1 MELVRAAVRD
11 REGPLTNDDQVALV
25 IFTRD
30 LRVTDHPALTAA
42 GRASRVVCAFI
53 HDAALKSGRPMHPLR
68 TRFLSEC
75 LADLDVS
82 LRRLGSRLEVRE
94 GKWVDEVLGLAAQS
108 GARSIHM
115 SDDVTPYAQRRFAR
129 LEAAAGQTIEVCRS
143 PGLTTLPPGV
153 LTPAG
158 GDHYRVF
165 TPFYRR
171 WLTTPR
177 RHLLPP
183 PAWLPT
189 VDGTNPRPWSRSAK
203 TLPTSPLPL
212 GSGGEHAA
220 ATRLAAWAAG
230 GITRYGEH
238 RDDLAEPA
246 HSGLSRDLH
255 FGCISP
261 LQVEILIDGL
271 PGAGPFL
278 RQLCWRDFYLQILA
292 ARPEAAWSDYVER
305 GRRPRTDPVR
315 FEAWRKGRTGVP
327 IVDAAMRQLALEGFL
342 PNRAR
347 MIAASFLT
355 RNLGLDWRDG
365 ARHFLEHL
373 VDADVALNNL
383 NWQWMA
389 GRGTGANPH
398 RVLSPTRQG
407 NRFDPD
413 GAYVR
418 RHVPELLGLDSA
430 RIHEPWRLGRREL
443 ARLGYQAPI
452 VPLGDVVA

>member
-1 MELVRAAVRD
+1 MTADES
-11 REGPLTNDDQVALV
+11 VALV
-25 IFTRD
+25 VFTRD
-30 LRVTDHPALTAA
+30 LRVADNPALIRAT
-42 GRASRVVCAFI
+42 RASKVVCAFI
-53 HDAALKSGRPMHPLR
+53 HDDAVQSGRPRHPLR

-75 LADLDVS
+75 LADLDAS
-82 LRRLGSRLEVRE
+82 LRRLGSRLEVCE
-94 GKWVDEVLGLAAQS
+94 GNWVDEVIGLVART
-108 GARSIHM
+108 GARSIHL
-115 SDDVTPYAQRRFAR
+115 SDDVTPYARRRFAR
-129 LEAAAGQTIEVCRS
+129 LEAAAGQTVEVCRS
-143 PGLTTLPPGV
+143 PGLTIVSPGFV
-153 LTPAG
+153 TPAG

-171 WLTTPR
+171 WLTTSR
-177 RHLLPP
+177 RQLLPP
-183 PAWLPT
+183 PTSLPT
-189 VDGTNPRPWSRSAK
+189 VDGTPTLRSRSAK
-203 TLPTSPLPL
+203 ALPTSPLPPAVGL
-212 GSGGEHAA
+212 GGERAA

-230 GITRYGEH
+230 GIARYGQH

-246 HSGLSRDLH
+246 SSGLSRDLH
-255 FGCISP
+255 FGCLSP
-261 LQVEILIDGL
+261 LQVESVIDGL
-271 PGAGPFL
+271 AGAGAFL

-305 GRRPRTDPVR
+305 GRRPRRDPAG
-315 FEAWRKGRTGVP
+315 FEAWRTGLTGVP

-389 GRGTGANPH
+389 GHGTGTNPH

-407 NRFDPD
+407 HRFDPH
-413 GAYVR
+413 GTYVR
-418 RHVPELLGLDSA
+418 RHVPELRGLDPAS
-430 RIHEPWRLGRREL
+430 IHEPWRLGRRQL
-443 ARLGYQAPI
+443 ARLGYPAPI
-452 VPLGDVVA
+452 VPPGEVAV

>member
-1 MELVRAAVRD
+1 MTTD
-11 REGPLTNDDQVALV
+11 GSVALV
-25 IFTRD
+25 VFTRD
-30 LRVTDHPALTAA
+30 LRIADNPALATAA
-42 GRASRVVCAFI
+42 RASKVVCAFI
-53 HDAALKSGRPMHPLR
+53 HDDALRSGRPMHPLR
-68 TRFLSEC
+68 TLFLSEC
-75 LADLDVS
+75 IAELDAS

-94 GKWVDEVLGLAAQS
+94 GNWVDEVLGLAAQT
-108 GARSIHM
+108 GARSIHL
-115 SDDVTPYAQRRFAR
+115 SDDVTPYARGRFVR
-129 LEAAAGQTIEVCRS
+129 LEATAGQTVEVCRS
-143 PGLTTLPPGV
+143 TGLTIVPPGV
-153 LTPAG
+153 VTPTG

-177 RHLLPP
+177 RQLLPP
-183 PAWLPT
+183 PTSLPT
-189 VDGTNPRPWSRSAK
+189 VDGTVPRPRSRSAAA
-203 TLPTSPLPL
+203 LPTPPLPPAV
-212 GSGGEHAA
+212 GPGGEHAA
-220 ATRLAAWAAG
+220 ARRLATWAAG

-246 HSGLSRDLH
+246 NSGLSRDLH
-255 FGCISP
+255 FGCLSP
-261 LQVEILIDGL
+261 LQVETAIDGL

-305 GRRPRTDPVR
+305 GRRPRRDPAG
-315 FEAWRKGRTGVP
+315 FEAWRRGLTGVP

-407 NRFDPD
+407 HRFDPY
-413 GAYVR
+413 GTYVR
-418 RHVPELLGLDSA
+418 RHVPELGGLDSA
-430 RIHEPWRLGRREL
+430 SIHEPWRLERRDV
-443 ARLGYQAPI
+443 AHLGYPAPI
-452 VPLGDVVA
+452 VRIGEAIV

>member
-1 MELVRAAVRD
+1 MTADVS
-11 REGPLTNDDQVALV
+11 VALV
-25 IFTRD
+25 VFTRD
-30 LRVTDHPALTAA
+30 LRVTDNPALTRAT
-42 GRASRVVCAFI
+42 RASKVVCAFI
-53 HDAALKSGRPMHPLR
+53 HDDALRSGRPMHPLR

-75 LADLDVS
+75 LADLDAS
-82 LRRLGSRLEVRE
+82 LRHLGSRLEVCE
-94 GKWVDEVLGLAAQS
+94 GNWVDEVLRLAAET
-108 GARSIHM
+108 GARSVHL
-115 SDDVTPYAQRRFAR
+115 SDDVTPYARRRFGR
-129 LEAAAGQTIEVCRS
+129 LEAAVGQTVEVCRS

-177 RHLLPP
+177 RQLLPP
-183 PAWLPT
+183 PTSLPT
-189 VDGTNPRPWSRSAK
+189 VDGTDPWPRSRSRSAT
-203 TLPTSPLPL
+203 TLLTTQRPPAV
-212 GSGGEHAA
+212 GQGGEHAA
-220 ATRLAAWAAG
+220 ARRLATWAAG
-230 GITRYGEH
+230 GIARYNEH

-246 HSGLSRDLH
+246 NSGLSRDLH
-255 FGCISP
+255 FGCLSP
-261 LQVEILIDGL
+261 LQVEAAVGGL
-271 PGAGPFL
+271 PGSGPFL

-305 GRRPRTDPVR
+305 GRRPREDAAG
-315 FEAWRKGRTGVP
+315 FEAWRRGLTGVP

-347 MIAASFLT
+347 MIAASFLS

-389 GRGTGANPH
+389 GRGAGANPH
-398 RVLSPTRQG
+398 RVLSPRRQG
-407 NRFDPD
+407 HRFDPH
-413 GAYVR
+413 GTYVR

-430 RIHEPWRLGRREL
+430 LIHESWRLGRREL
-443 ARLGYQAPI
+443 ARLGYPAPI
-452 VPLGDVVA
+452 VPLGEVTA